1 MPLHLSLFFVLFV
14 AGAQAQDGILSD
26 GSRSL
31 CKPDFVPIR
40 SVGCNRSNP
49 IVCAAA
55 ARSVFFACDRQS
67 IARVGDPED
76 AAYCSNLE
84 IYCDD
89 DCQGI
94 KTVTSV
100 MADLSTINNIDFW
113 LEVVQL
119 FFMIGMTF
127 LGSGSIAE
135 EAKENAA
142 FFKFVGLV
150 LMTITD
156 VGLLIA
162 ALYHT
167 GQLRLFVPTYLDAEC
182 VDWSSQGG
190 LNHHDIL
197 KDLSNTADNIF
208 TIGWLELV
216 LIVVTLVM
224 DGVVFQL
231 VSSDAV
237 QESSDE
243 KVQGARFEMV
253 YVAIFMQLLTTT
265 MAGIDLFAFTL
276 VAQRKVVQVYGSFD
290 QFQMNAPL
298 VDGLLM
304 NETRLNFGMGDWC
317 VVATNETVACL
328 SSI

>member
-89 DCQGI
+89 ECQGI

-113 LEVVQL
+113 LEMMQL

-216 LIVVTLVM
+216 LIVVTLFM

-231 VSSDAV
+231 VVDANNNDV
-237 QESSDE
+237 KE
-243 KVQGARFEMV
+243 EMV
-253 YVAIFMQLLTTT
+253 YVAIFMQTLTTV
-265 MAGIDLFAFTL
+265 MAGIDLYAFTL

-290 QFQMNAPL
+290 QDQMNAPL